1 MKIMGLRIASLVNTV
16 PPLEVSTGGSVALKW
31 INRHRCF
38 LIADEALV
46 GSSSGSIDFE
56 QFLQSFLKENRQTSG
71 PSSDG
76 LIGWV
81 DGWLDGSIDPGIDE
95 SID

>member
-1 MKIMGLRIASLVNTV
+1 MYAKIHFRKKF
-16 PPLEVSTGGSVALKW
+16 VARKW

-56 QFLQSFLKENRQTSG
+56 QCLQSFSKENRQTSG

-81 DGWLDGSIDPGIDE
+81 AGWLDESIDPGIDE

>member
-1 MKIMGLRIASLVNTV
+1 M
-16 PPLEVSTGGSVALKW
+16 
-31 INRHRCF
+31 
-38 LIADEALV
+38 

-81 DGWLDGSIDPGIDE
+81 AGWLDESIDPGIDE